1 MNRIKFHALALL
13 SLVAD
18 VVSLFFSKVDAP
30 SLMETFIRS
39 GFAMTNTAAT
49 ADFDPPA
56 FEALGREL
64 KEKTSEFKT
73 RADELGQMKTDI
85 LGRLQKGED
94 ASKEFKEQVDK
105 QIVLTNE
112 LKAQLQ
118 DIEQKMATKVKEQ
131 AEKGKT
137 YGQEIVES
145 ESYKSFKASGSSRGK
160 FSVEAKALTTTTAA
174 GLLRQPYRDEMVR
187 LPRERFVIEDLI
199 PIIPVQEGSVD
210 YPVQSVR
217 TNNAAPVAEGALKP
231 TSDYAW
237 TTANVP
243 IRTLAHITKLSRQAV
258 DDAPRLVAEVDAEM
272 RYGLGLVK
280 ERQYLY
286 GAGTGQ
292 NMHGIVPQA
301 AAFAVPG
308 SVVAGDIILPT
319 RVDVLRL
326 AMLQLATSLY
336 PADGIVLN
344 DLDWGLIELTK
355 TTDGAYLFAQPQGSV
370 GARMWGLPVVTTP
383 AMVAG
388 DFLVG
393 AFGYAARIYKRMGVE
408 VLISTENEDD
418 FVKNMATMRAEE
430 RAAIGVKIPDGFV
443 TGDFASALLDIPVT
457 P

>member
-49 ADFDPPA
+49 ADFDPAA

-105 QIVLTNE
+105 QIALTNE

>member
-39 GFAMTNTAAT
+39 GFAMSNTAVT
-49 ADFDPPA
+49 ADFDPAA

-137 YGQEIVES
+137 YGEELVAS

-187 LPRERFVIEDLI
+187 LPRERFVVEDLI

-430 RAAIGVKIPDGFV
+430 RAAIGVKIPDGFI

>member
-1 MNRIKFHALALL
+1 MNRIKFHTLALL
-13 SLVAD
+13 SLLAD
-18 VVSLFFSKVDAP
+18 VVSLFFTRTDAP
-30 SLMETFIRS
+30 SLMETFLRS

-49 ADFDPPA
+49 ADFDPA
-56 FEALGREL
+56 EFEALGKEL

-105 QIVLTNE
+105 QITLTNE

-118 DIEQKMATKVKEQ
+118 DIEQKMASKVKEQ
-131 AEKGKT
+131 AEKGKS
-137 YGQEIVES
+137 YGEELVAS
-145 ESYKSFKASGSSRGK
+145 DSFKEFKQRGNPRGK
-160 FSVEAKALTTTTAA
+160 INVECKALTTTTAA
-174 GLLRQPYRDEMVR
+174 GLLRRPYRDEMVSM
-187 LPRERFVIEDLI
+187 PRERFVVEDLI
-199 PIIPVQEGSVD
+199 PIIPVQDGSVD
-210 YPVQSVR
+210 YPVQNVR
-217 TNNAAPVAEGALKP
+217 TNNAAVVGEGQLKP
-231 TSDYAW
+231 TSDYGW
-237 TTANVP
+237 TTQNEA
-243 IRTLAHITKLSRQAV
+243 IRTIAHVTKLSRQAM

-272 RYGLGLVK
+272 RYGLGLAK
-280 ERQYLY
+280 ERQYLF
-286 GAGTGQ
+286 GNGTGI

-301 AAFAVPG
+301 TAFAVPA
-308 SVVAGDIILPT
+308 SVVAGDIILPS

-326 AMLQLATSLY
+326 AMLQLATALY

-355 TTDGAYLFAQPQGSV
+355 TRDGAYLFAQPQGSV

-383 AMVAG
+383 AMTTG

-408 VLISTENEDD
+408 VLISSENEDD

-430 RAAIGVKIPDGFV
+430 RCTIGVKIPDGFV
-443 TGDFASALLDIPVT
+443 TGDFATAVADIPVT